1 METNRVAIEQ
11 LSGAALDWA
20 VAKASGVDVSL
31 TMAYPSNGRPGLVP
45 WDDDARKPYKPTMD
59 WRQCGP
65 PIERYKITVYEDEG
79 SGFVAGTDLS
89 IEIGGDL
96 FLKNEQCGAT
106 YRQAACRAIVAANN
120 PSGYVEVPADLLE
133 TE

>member
-1 METNRVAIEQ
+1 METKRVAIEQ

-65 PIERYKITVYEDEG
+65 LKASYKVD
-79 SGFVAGTDLS
+79 
-89 IEIGGDL
+89 
-96 FLKNEQCGAT
+96 AT
-106 YRQAACRAIVAANN
+106 YMTDGSVRCRCPKKFGGLPTFEEGFGWDELTAACRAIVAANN

-133 TE
+133 PK